1 MLRIRRQRPQRRGFT
16 LMELLIVIA
25 ILLALV
31 GIVAGVFLNVQD
43 QADVDI
49 QRVQLS
55 MVEDALD
62 RFRMDLRRYPNEE
75 EGIAALW
82 NRNVLMD
89 EADLDKWRGPYLEDP
104 INADT
109 WGTALVYYQPSQM
122 LPDSAPYDL
131 ISAGPDREEGTEDDI
146 TNHDSRRGEDGELV
160 EDDFTV
166 GGEGGAGTGGS
177 GSGGG
182 F

>member
-1 MLRIRRQRPQRRGFT
+1 MLGRSRIMLRIRRQRPHRRGFT

-43 QADVDI
+43 QADEDI

-55 MVEDALD
+55 MLQDALD
-62 RFRMDLRRYPNEE
+62 RFRLDLRRYPNEE

-89 EADLDKWRGPYLEDP
+89 EADLDRWRGPYVEEPVEGDQW
-104 INADT
+104 D
-109 WGTALVYYQPSQM
+109 TALIYYQPSQL
-122 LPDSAPYDL
+122 LPD
-131 ISAGPDREEGTEDDI
+131 
-146 TNHDSRRGEDGELV
+146 
-160 EDDFTV
+160 
-166 GGEGGAGTGGS
+166 
-177 GSGGG
+177 
-182 F
+182 